1 MPWQSVRLQI
11 QVFAFSPPSHS
22 CLPFLQLSVLR
33 FSFSLRGCLRRVLVS
48 FHHFVLWD
56 QYFAESLEVGLPWAL

>member
-11 QVFAFSPPSHS
+11 QVFAFAPPSRS
-22 CLPFLQLSVLR
+22 CLPSLQLSVR
-33 FSFSLRGCLRRVLVS
+33 QFSFSSCGCLRRVLVS
-48 FHHFVLWD
+48 FHHFVLCD